1 MKDRHIKRVGL
12 FIAGKGVGL
21 SLEIWAPR
29 KALKSLLQNIFLMLD
44 LLYYKHKS
52 IITTVVDGSIFKK
65 IFKTIIREKNVSR
78 RYYFYAVV
86 SLMEL

>member
-1 MKDRHIKRVGL
+1 
-12 FIAGKGVGL
+12 
-21 SLEIWAPR
+21 
-29 KALKSLLQNIFLMLD
+29 MLD